1 MRDKNKNNGFILF
14 FRLDKQMNY
23 PSPRHWLLLDAICR
37 QHSLTKAADLLALSQ
52 SAASQALKELEQR
65 LGQPLFLRQGRQLI
79 PTQHTLDLLPKLQV
93 FLELQQ
99 ELVNSEP
106 DKGELRLVAS
116 ETVGCYL
123 LPALL
128 AQFTAL
134 YPQIN
139 FKLRLCNSSE
149 VLHLMHQ
156 QQAQLGF
163 VEGPVLSAE
172 FTIQHWRQDLTVLF
186 GHPKLHQN
194 LSTEQLLAQRWIIRE
209 QGSGTRAVLEHELAR
224 LHWAPNNLLELERPE
239 AIKQAVKQGLGIG
252 CLPLLAVQDEIN
264 AGQLILLQSP
274 LQLQR
279 HFRLVQHKNYHPPL
293 LQKFLQFLQQ
303 EGPSNGL

>member
-1 MRDKNKNNGFILF
+1 
-14 FRLDKQMNY
+14 MNY

-37 QHSLTKAADLLALSQ
+37 QQSLTKAADQLALSQ

-79 PTQHTLDLLPKLQV
+79 PTQHTLDLLPKLQA
-93 FLELQQ
+93 FLDLQQ
-99 ELVNSEP
+99 QLVHSQP
-106 DKGELRLVAS
+106 DQGELRLVAS

-128 AQFTAL
+128 AQFSRL
-134 YPQIN
+134 YPQID
-139 FKLRLCNSSE
+139 FKLRLCNSSD
-149 VLHLMHQ
+149 VLQLMRQ

-163 VEGPVLSAE
+163 VEGPLLSAE
-172 FTIQHWRQDLTVLF
+172 FHIQPWRHDLTVLF
-186 GHPKLHQN
+186 GHPLLHQH
-194 LSTEQLLAQRWIIRE
+194 LSPAQLLAQRWIVRE

-224 LHWAPNNLLELERPE
+224 LQWVPQHLLELERPE

-252 CLPLLAVQDEIN
+252 CLPLLAVQDEIQ
-264 AGQLILLQSP
+264 AGQLLLLESP

-279 HFRLVQHKNYHPPL
+279 QFRLVQHKNYQSAL
-293 LQKFLQFLQQ
+293 LQKFLLFLQQ
-303 EGPSNGL
+303 DNSITGPH